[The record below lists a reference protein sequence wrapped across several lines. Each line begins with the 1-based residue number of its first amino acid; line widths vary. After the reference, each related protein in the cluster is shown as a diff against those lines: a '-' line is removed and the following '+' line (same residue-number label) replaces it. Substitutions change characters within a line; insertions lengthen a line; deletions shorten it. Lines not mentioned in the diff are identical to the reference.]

1 MTLSVLNSEGRRKYD
16 GSGTANVT
24 VSNVYRFT
32 INLLKFFLHSL
43 IGARTRVVE
52 YNYTPQVYILG
63 CVFATSK

>member
-1 MTLSVLNSEGRRKYD
+1 MMGQVMLPSATCIHLQSTYLNS
-16 GSGTANVT
+16 
-24 VSNVYRFT
+24 
-32 INLLKFFLHSL
+32 ILLFL